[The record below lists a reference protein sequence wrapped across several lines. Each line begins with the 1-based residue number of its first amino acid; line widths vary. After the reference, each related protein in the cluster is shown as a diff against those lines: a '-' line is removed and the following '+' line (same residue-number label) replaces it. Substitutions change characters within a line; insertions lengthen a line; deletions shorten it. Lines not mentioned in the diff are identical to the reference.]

1 MMNRKVMEVVVQSQ
15 FGGTLSRALVEF
27 NDQGEPE
34 RVFHFSYMLPDA
46 KSVRSIGVL
55 VEERKIFDYRYENE
69 DRLFV
74 ACRYTDKGSHVYNAR
89 ALREE
94 FGEDLP
100 ITM

>member
-1 MMNRKVMEVVVQSQ
+1 MMNREVMEVVLQSQ
-15 FGGTLSRALVEF
+15 FSGTLSRALVEF

-34 RVFHFSYMLPDA
+34 RVFHFSYMLPNA
-46 KSVRSIGVL
+46 KSVHSTGVL
-55 VEERKIFDYRYENE
+55 VKERKIFDCRYENE

-74 ACRYTDKGSHVYNAR
+74 ARYMDQGSQVYNTR

>member
-1 MMNRKVMEVVVQSQ
+1 MNREVMKVVLQSQ
-15 FGGTLSRALVEF
+15 FSGTLSRALVEF

-46 KSVRSIGVL
+46 KSVRSTGVL
-55 VEERKIFDYRYENE
+55 VEERKIFDYRYGNNE
-69 DRLFV
+69 DRLLV
-74 ACRYTDKGSHVYNAR
+74 ARCTDKGSHVYNAR

>member
-1 MMNRKVMEVVVQSQ
+1 MMNRKVMEVVL
-15 FGGTLSRALVEF
+15 GGTLSRALVEF
-27 NDQGEPE
+27 NDQGEAE
-34 RVFHFSYMLPDA
+34 GVFRFSYMLPDA
-46 KSVRSIGVL
+46 KSVRSTGVL

-74 ACRYTDKGSHVYNAR
+74 ARYADKGSQVYNTR

-94 FGEDLP
+94 FGDDLP

>member
-1 MMNRKVMEVVVQSQ
+1 MMNRKVMEVVL
-15 FGGTLSRALVEF
+15 GGTLSRALVEF
-27 NDQGEPE
+27 NDQGVPE
-34 RVFHFSYMLPDA
+34 RVFRFSYMLPDA
-46 KSVRSIGVL
+46 KSVRSTGVL

-74 ACRYTDKGSHVYNAR
+74 AARRAQGSQVYNVR